1 MSAAA
6 DRSHILERLTEI
18 LGPPIHR
25 IFGDG
30 HDSYKWPTK
39 CLRHSWYLM
48 GASVSYDRISVPEG
62 GDYWSDEEL
71 MVLEFEEV
79 LAPGFLTPEN
89 LQRIEAEC
97 AIMESE

>member
-1 MSAAA
+1 MSEAA

-18 LGPPIHR
+18 LGPPIHS

-30 HDSYKWPTK
+30 SDLYKWPTK
-39 CLRHSWYLM
+39 CLRYSWYLM
-48 GASVSYDRISVPEG
+48 VASVSYDRIATSTGE
-62 GDYWSDEEL
+62 DYWSDTEL